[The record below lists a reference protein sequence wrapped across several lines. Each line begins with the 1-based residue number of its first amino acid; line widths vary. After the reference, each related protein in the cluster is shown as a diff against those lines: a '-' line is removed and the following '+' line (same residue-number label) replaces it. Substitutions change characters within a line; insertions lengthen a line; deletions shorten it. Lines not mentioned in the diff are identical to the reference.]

1 LRKRWSSRFRRLFSI
16 PNRQDQKESLHVIIF
31 STYKKERILKAAREK
46 CQVTYKKDKPIRIT
60 AGFSVETLKPRRAWN
75 GVFQALKENNCQPR

>member
-1 LRKRWSSRFRRLFSI
+1 
-16 PNRQDQKESLHVIIF
+16 
-31 STYKKERILKAAREK
+31 LKAAREK